1 MQIEPYL
8 LFDGD
13 CEAAIK
19 FYEKVLG
26 GKIEAMMTHE
36 GTEAAAHVPP
46 EWGKKILHAC
56 LIVDGQRIM
65 ASDAPP
71 GHFQKPQGFS
81 VCLNIEKPADGDRIF
96 KALSENGTV
105 TMPFA
110 QTFWAYRFGMCTDR
124 YGTPWMINC
133 EKAA

>member
-1 MQIEPYL
+1 MRIEPYL
-8 LFDGD
+8 IFNGD
-13 CEAAIK
+13 CEAAIR

-26 GKIEAMMTHE
+26 GKIEAMMPHE
-36 GTEAAAHVPP
+36 GSPAAEHVPA

-81 VCLNIEKPADGDRIF
+81 VCLNIEKPGDGERIF
-96 KALSENGTV
+96 KALSDNGTV